1 MRVIQSALCSLLLT
15 TLAPAAA
22 PGDPAPPNIVLIVSD
37 DQAWTD
43 YGFMGHGEIRTPHID
58 RLAREGVTF
67 RRGYVPT
74 ALCRPSLSSMIT
86 GLYAHQTRI
95 TGNDPADTEVNR
107 GHAARAE
114 VDARELLIANIDGL
128 PTLPRLLAA
137 RGYLSL
143 QTGKWWEGSFRRGGF
158 THGMTRGYPEKG
170 GRHGDDGLKIGR
182 EGLAPIADFI
192 DEARTAEQPFFVWYA
207 PFLPHTPHNPP
218 ARLLETYEQEGRPQP
233 IARYLAM
240 CTWFDE
246 TCGELLALL
255 DEKGVAEDTLV
266 AYVTD
271 NGWIQEPEVRG
282 YARRSKRS
290 PYEGGVRTP
299 ILFRWPGKLE
309 PAERT
314 ELCTSLDLVPTLLA
328 AAGAQAPDGLPGLNL
343 LPHLRDGS
351 RIERNTLFGESFA
364 HDIAD
369 IEDPEASLIHRW
381 VIRGQ
386 DKLILTYDGRQGR
399 MKFPPRDGAAQLYD
413 LGADP
418 HELKNLSPD
427 RPELVEELQGL
438 LDGWYAVEERR
449 VGVVPGGR

>member
-1 MRVIQSALCSLLLT
+1 MRVIQIALCSLLLT
-15 TLAPAAA
+15 NLATVAVPR
-22 PGDPAPPNIVLIVSD
+22 DPAPPNIVLIVSD
-37 DQAWTD
+37 DQAWSD

-95 TGNDPADTEVNR
+95 TGNDPADTGENR
-107 GHAARAE
+107 EHTDRAE
-114 VDARELLIANIDGL
+114 VDARELLIAHIDGL

-143 QTGKWWEGSFRRGGF
+143 QTGKWWEGNFRRGGF

-182 EGLAPIADFI
+182 EGLGPIADFI
-192 DEARTAEQPFFVWYA
+192 DEARTAERPFFVWYA

-218 ARLLETYEQEGRPQP
+218 ARLLETYQQEGCPQP
-233 IARYLAM
+233 IAKYFAM

-255 DEKGVAEDTLV
+255 EEKGVADDTLV

-271 NGWIQEPEVRG
+271 NGWIQEPETRG

-299 ILFRWPGKLE
+299 ILFRWPGTLA
-309 PAERT
+309 PAERP

-328 AAGAQAPDGLPGLNL
+328 AAGAEAPDGLPGLNL

-351 RIERNTLFGESFA
+351 RVERDTLFGESFA

-381 VIRGQ
+381 VIRGR
-386 DKLILTYDGRQGR
+386 DKLILTYDGRPGR
-399 MKFPPRDGAAQLYD
+399 MKFPPEDGAAQLYD

-418 HELKNLSPD
+418 WELENLAPQ
-427 RPELVEELQGL
+427 RPELVEELRGL
-438 LDGWYAVEERR
+438 LDGWYAVEGRQ
-449 VGVVPGGR
+449 VGVVPGAR

>member
-1 MRVIQSALCSLLLT
+1 
-15 TLAPAAA
+15 
-22 PGDPAPPNIVLIVSD
+22 
-37 DQAWTD
+37 
-43 YGFMGHGEIRTPHID
+43 
-58 RLAREGVTF
+58 
-67 RRGYVPT
+67 
-74 ALCRPSLSSMIT
+74 
-86 GLYAHQTRI
+86 
-95 TGNDPADTEVNR
+95 
-107 GHAARAE
+107 
-114 VDARELLIANIDGL
+114 
-128 PTLPRLLAA
+128 
-137 RGYLSL
+137 
-143 QTGKWWEGSFRRGGF
+143 
-158 THGMTRGYPEKG
+158 
-170 GRHGDDGLKIGR
+170 
-182 EGLAPIADFI
+182 
-192 DEARTAEQPFFVWYA
+192 
-207 PFLPHTPHNPP
+207 
-218 ARLLETYEQEGRPQP
+218 
-233 IARYLAM
+233 M

-314 ELCTSLDLVPTLLA
+314 ELCTSLDLAPTLLA

-351 RIERNTLFGESFA
+351 RIERDTLFGESFA